1 MQGTD
6 LNLIF
11 LLTLQ
16 KDVERGIEETVTK
29 SVMTVLQ

>member
-1 MQGTD
+1 MQITD

-16 KDVERGIEETVTK
+16 KDVERGVNSDKEYDENA
-29 SVMTVLQ
+29 LE